1 MDVNIDINILM
12 VIYLT
17 NHKLTGMGRQLN
29 KPLMSCESLIFLRG
43 LFFFML
49 PRQVHSQKCS
59 EILPARGKWLRP
71 THITTV
77 FAIYMRYINKVL
89 GLKCL

>member
-1 MDVNIDINILM
+1 MI
-12 VIYLT
+12 IYLT

-29 KPLMSCESLIFLRG
+29 KPRMSFGSIIFFVVV
-43 LFFFML
+43 LFYFDVT
-49 PRQVHSQKCS
+49 REARIWTCS
-59 EILPARGKWLRP
+59 EILPARGERLRP